1 MKISYKWLKNYLKS
15 SLDIKKI
22 SEVLTDIGLEVER
35 IEENEENIEIE
46 FPPNR
51 FYAMSHYGLARDL
64 YVALTFRGFP
74 VKLIKPPIIDWKMD
88 LEKYDFSVLQEEERK
103 CLRYSGMV
111 FSGVKVTSSP
121 KWMQNYLKSIGSI
134 PINNII
140 DITNF
145 VMHEI
150 GQPIQALDV
159 DRIKSRKIRI
169 KTPKKNVLFETCI
182 DGSIK
187 KLDTDDLVIFDGQ
200 TPICIAG
207 ILESPHYSVGPRSK
221 NIFIESAYFDPI
233 SIRKSAKKHGLKT
246 EYSFRFER
254 GVDPD
259 NTVYALFRA
268 ALMIQEFGKGKISS
282 EIIDIYPDIIPNF
295 EVIFR
300 PKKINPII
308 GCKIYEKETKKIL
321 KLLEIQILS
330 EGENLW
336 KLSVP
341 PNRAYL
347 RREEDLIE
355 EILRIYG
362 YNRITNSVKKN
373 LSIKDISLIDIERN
387 IEGNVSKLL
396 IYHGFYE
403 SINLSFS
410 KNETSKFME
419 KNNKSAIKIAN
430 PWHKDISIMRFSLL
444 FGLLENVANNIRR
457 KNINLKF
464 FEWGQIYCKE
474 KNKYLEEPRLG
485 LLFAGRNI
493 DYSFYMMKGIVEQ
506 ILKMGGLYK
515 NLTQI
520 IISDHLFF
528 EKCVLI
534 KKQELPIVEIGKV
547 NKHLLKKLNIH
558 LKVFYSEFFCQNF
571 MLLLKKRR
579 VFFKEPTKYPL
590 AKRDLSFFIENR
602 ISFEEVIQV
611 VRSEEKN
618 LIKKIEL
625 FDVYTGEQVPKGK
638 KSYAFRFYLG
648 DERKTLRN
656 NVINETMEKL
666 QEKLIK
672 KLGAEFREITM
683 NTV

>member
-15 SLDIKKI
+15 SLDIQKI
-22 SEVLTDIGLEVER
+22 SEVLTSIGLYVER
-35 IEENEENIEIE
+35 IEENENIEIE
-46 FPPNR
+46 FTPNC
-51 FYAMSHYGLARDL
+51 FYAMSHYGIARDL
-64 YVALTFRGFP
+64 YIALTFRGFK

-88 LEKYDFSVLQEEERK
+88 KKYDFSVFLEEERK
-103 CLRYSGMV
+103 CFRYSGMV
-111 FSGVKVTSSP
+111 FTEIKVTSSP

-150 GQPIQALDV
+150 GQPLQAFDA

-169 KTPKKNVLFETCI
+169 KNPKKKVLFETF

-187 KLDTDDLVIFDGQ
+187 KLDPDDLVIFDRQ

-207 ILESPHYSVGPRSK
+207 ILESAHYSVGPRSQ

-233 SIRKSAKKHGLKT
+233 SIRKSTKKHGLNT

-254 GVDPD
+254 GVDPE
-259 NTVYALFRA
+259 NTVYALLRA

-282 EIIDIYPDIIPNF
+282 EIIDINPYIVPNF

-300 PKKINPII
+300 PKKINSII
-308 GCKIYEKETKKIL
+308 GGKLSEKETKKIL

-330 EGENLW
+330 ECGNLW
-336 KLSVP
+336 NLSIP
-341 PNRAYL
+341 PYRLHL
-347 RREEDLIE
+347 RSEEDLIE

-362 YNRITNSVKKN
+362 YNRIPNSEKKN
-373 LSIKDISLIDIERN
+373 FSISIKDLSKD

-396 IYHGFYE
+396 ISHGFYE
-403 SINLSFS
+403 SINLSFT
-410 KNETSKFME
+410 KNETSKYME
-419 KNNKSAIKIAN
+419 KKGVIKIAN
-430 PWHKDISIMRFSLL
+430 PLNKDISIMRLSLL
-444 FGLLENVANNIRR
+444 FGLIENLANNFGR
-457 KNINLKF
+457 KNMNLKF
-464 FEWGQIYCKE
+464 FEWGKIYKKE

-493 DYSFYMMKGIVEQ
+493 DYSFSLMKGIVEQ

-515 NLTQI
+515 NLTQM

-528 EKCVLI
+528 DKSILI
-534 KKQELPIVEIGKV
+534 KKKELPIVEIGKV
-547 NKHLLKKLNIH
+547 NKHLVKKVH
-558 LKVFYSEFFCQNF
+558 LKVFYSEFFWKNF

-579 VFFKEPTKYPL
+579 VFFKKPTKYPL
-590 AKRDLSFFIENR
+590 AKRDLSFFIDHR

-618 LIKKIEL
+618 LIKKIEV
-625 FDVYTGEQVPKGK
+625 FDVYKGEQVPKGK
-638 KSYAFRFYLG
+638 KSYALRFYMG
-648 DERKTLRN
+648 DERKTLTN
-656 NVINETMEKL
+656 SLINDTMEKFQDKFL
-666 QEKLIK
+666 K
-672 KLGAEFREITM
+672 KLGAEFR
-683 NTV
+683 

>member
-1 MKISYKWLKNYLKS
+1 MMKISYKWLKNYLKS
-15 SLDIKKI
+15 SLDIQKI

-35 IEENEENIEIE
+35 IEENENIEIE
-46 FPPNR
+46 FTPNC
-51 FYAMSHYGLARDL
+51 FYAMSHYGIARDL
-64 YVALTFRGFP
+64 YVALTFRGFT
-74 VKLIKPPIIDWKMD
+74 VQLIKPPIIDCKMD
-88 LEKYDFSVLQEEERK
+88 KKYDFSVILEEERK

-140 DITNF
+140 DIKNF

-150 GQPIQALDV
+150 GQPLQAFDA

-169 KTPKKNVLFETCI
+169 KTPKKNVLFETF

-207 ILESPHYSVGPRSK
+207 ILESAHYSVGPRSK
-221 NIFIESAYFDPI
+221 NIFIESAYFDPK
-233 SIRKSAKKHGLKT
+233 SIRKSAKKHGLNT

-254 GVDPD
+254 GVDPE
-259 NTVYALFRA
+259 NTVYALKRA

-282 EIIDIYPDIIPNF
+282 EIIDIYPYIIPNF

-300 PKKINPII
+300 PQKINTII
-308 GCKIYEKETKKIL
+308 GGKISEKETKKIL
-321 KLLEIQILS
+321 KLLDIQILS
-330 EGENLW
+330 ECVNLW
-336 KLSVP
+336 KLSIP
-341 PNRAYL
+341 PYRLHL
-347 RREEDLIE
+347 RWEEDLIE

-362 YNRITNSVKKN
+362 YNRIPNSGKKN
-373 LSIKDISLIDIERN
+373 FSIKDISKDISLN

-396 IYHGFYE
+396 IYNGFYE
-403 SINLSFS
+403 SINLSFT
-410 KNETSKFME
+410 KNETSKYME
-419 KNNKSAIKIAN
+419 KKVKSAIKIAN
-430 PWHKDISIMRFSLL
+430 PLNKEISIMRFSLL

-457 KNINLKF
+457 KNINFKF
-464 FEWGQIYCKE
+464 FEWGKIYSKE

-485 LLFAGRNI
+485 LIFAGRNI
-493 DYSFYMMKGIVEQ
+493 DYSFSLMKGIVEQ

-528 EKCVLI
+528 EKSILI
-534 KKQELPIVEIGKV
+534 KKKELPIVEIGKV
-547 NKHLLKKLNIH
+547 NKHLVKKLH
-558 LKVFYSEFFCQNF
+558 LKVFYSEFFWKNF

-590 AKRDLSFFIENR
+590 AKRDLSFFIDHR

-618 LIKKIEL
+618 LIKKIEV
-625 FDVYTGEQVPKGK
+625 FDVYKGEQVPKGK
-638 KSYAFRFYLG
+638 KSYAFRFYMG
-648 DERKTLRN
+648 DERKTLIN
-656 NVINETMEKL
+656 SVINETMEKL
-666 QEKLIK
+666 QDKFIK
-672 KLGAEFREITM
+672 KLGAEFR
-683 NTV
+683 

>member
-1 MKISYKWLKNYLKS
+1 MMKISYKWLKNYLKS
-15 SLDIKKI
+15 SLDIQKI
-22 SEVLTDIGLEVER
+22 SEVLTDIGLEVEK
-35 IEENEENIEIE
+35 IEENENIEIE
-46 FPPNR
+46 FTPNR
-51 FYAMSHYGLARDL
+51 FYAMSHYGIARDL
-64 YVALTFRGFP
+64 YVALTFRGFT
-74 VKLIKPPIIDWKMD
+74 VKLIKPPIIDCKMD
-88 LEKYDFSVLQEEERK
+88 KKKYDFSVLLEEERK

-150 GQPIQALDV
+150 GQPLQAFDA

-169 KTPKKNVLFETCI
+169 KTPPKNVLFETF

-207 ILESPHYSVGPRSK
+207 ILESTHYSVGPRSQ

-233 SIRKSAKKHGLKT
+233 SIRKSAKKHGLNT

-259 NTVYALFRA
+259 NTVYALKRA

-300 PKKINPII
+300 PKKINTII
-308 GCKIYEKETKKIL
+308 GGKISEKETKKIL

-341 PNRAYL
+341 PYRAYL
-347 RREEDLIE
+347 RWEEDIIE

-362 YNRITNSVKKN
+362 YNSITNSVKKKI
-373 LSIKDISLIDIERN
+373 SIKDISLIERN

-396 IYHGFYE
+396 ISHGFYE
-403 SINLSFS
+403 SINLSLI
-410 KNETSKFME
+410 KNETSKYME
-419 KNNKSAIKIAN
+419 KNNQSAIKIAN
-430 PWHKDISIMRFSLL
+430 PLNKDISIMRFSLL
-444 FGLLENVANNIRR
+444 FGLLENVAYNIRR
-457 KNINLKF
+457 KNMNLKF
-464 FEWGQIYCKE
+464 FEWGKIYWKE

-485 LLFAGRNI
+485 LLFAVRNI
-493 DYSFYMMKGIVEQ
+493 DYSFYLLKGIVEQ

-528 EKCVLI
+528 DKSILI
-534 KKQELPIVEIGKV
+534 KKKELPIVEIGKV
-547 NKHLLKKLNIH
+547 NKHLVKNIH
-558 LKVFYSEFFCQNF
+558 LKVFYSEFFWKNF
-571 MLLLKKRR
+571 ILLLKKRR

-590 AKRDLSFFIENR
+590 AKRDLSFFIDHR

-625 FDVYTGEQVPKGK
+625 FDVYKGEQVPKGK
-638 KSYAFRFYLG
+638 KSYALRFYLV
-648 DERKTLRN
+648 DESKTLIN
-656 NVINETMEKL
+656 SVINETMEKL
-666 QEKLIK
+666 QEKFRK
-672 KLGAEFREITM
+672 KLGAEFRYT
-683 NTV
+683 

>member
-15 SLDIKKI
+15 SLDIQKI

-35 IEENEENIEIE
+35 IEENENIEIE
-46 FPPNR
+46 FTPNR
-51 FYAMSHYGLARDL
+51 YSAMSHYGIARDL
-64 YVALTFRGFP
+64 YVALTFRGFT

-88 LEKYDFSVLQEEERK
+88 KKKYDFSVRLEEERK

-150 GQPIQALDV
+150 GQPLQAFDA

-169 KTPKKNVLFETCI
+169 KTPQKNVLFET
-182 DGSIK
+182 GSNAS
-187 KLDTDDLVIFDGQ
+187 LDTDDLVIFDGQ

-207 ILESPHYSVGPRSK
+207 ILESAHYSVGPRSQ

-233 SIRKSAKKHGLKT
+233 SIRKSAKKHGLNT

-259 NTVYALFRA
+259 NTVYALKRA

-300 PKKINPII
+300 PKKINTII
-308 GCKIYEKETKKIL
+308 GGKISEKETKKIL

-330 EGENLW
+330 EGENFW

-341 PNRAYL
+341 PYRAYL
-347 RREEDLIE
+347 RWEEDLIE

-362 YNRITNSVKKN
+362 YNRIPNSVKKN
-373 LSIKDISLIDIERN
+373 FLIKDISEGN

-396 IYHGFYE
+396 ISHGFYE
-403 SINLSFS
+403 SINLSLT
-410 KNETSKFME
+410 KNETS
-419 KNNKSAIKIAN
+419 SAIKIAN
-430 PWHKDISIMRFSLL
+430 PLNKDISRMRFSLL
-444 FGLLENVANNIRR
+444 FGLLENVAYNIRR
-457 KNINLKF
+457 KNMNLKF
-464 FEWGQIYCKE
+464 FEWGKIYWKE

-493 DYSFYMMKGIVEQ
+493 DYSFYFIKGIVEQ
-506 ILKMGGLYK
+506 ILKMGGMYK

-528 EKCVLI
+528 EKSILI
-534 KKQELPIVEIGKV
+534 KKKEHPIVEIGKV
-547 NKHLLKKLNIH
+547 NKHLVKKLH
-558 LKVFYSEFFCQNF
+558 LKVFYSEFFWKNF
-571 MLLLKKRR
+571 MLLIQKRR

-590 AKRDLSFFIENR
+590 AKRDLSFFIDHQ

-625 FDVYTGEQVPKGK
+625 FDVYKGEQVPKGK

-648 DERKTLRN
+648 DESKTLIN
-656 NVINETMEKL
+656 SGINETMEKL
-666 QEKLIK
+666 QEKFRK
-672 KLGAEFREITM
+672 KLGAEFR
-683 NTV
+683 